1 MYKEKLIPIA
11 DLITPNTFEAEWVP
25 YLLFAWLSIFNYY
38 SMFLIYF
45 VQKTDWNY
53 NRDWRRCNEGMQCFS
68 NSWLILDFVTG
79 NRQAALLWTK
89 DGIPYQYAAWDKTWC
104 ACNSRQE
111 PEGYEYVELHIL
123 KPACIVVCML
133 CYILLVKYNCVNRWI
148 CSSWNAENS
157 SPVYWD
163 RGHVLCPTVSLEL
176 WAVAGMPV
184 FLCTWF
190 YHSILFPIIYCRLPV
205 RKQSA

>member
-38 SMFLIYF
+38 SMFLVYF

-53 NRDWRRCNEGMQCFS
+53 NRDWRRCNEGIQCFS

-123 KPACIVVCML
+123 KPACKVVCML
-133 CYILLVKYNCVNRWI
+133 CYVLLVKYNCVITGEYARV
-148 CSSWNAENS
+148 E
-157 SPVYWD
+157 
-163 RGHVLCPTVSLEL
+163 
-176 WAVAGMPV
+176 MPR
-184 FLCTWF
+184 
-190 YHSILFPIIYCRLPV
+190 IPALFTGTGDMFCALLLAWSCEPLQVCLYFCAHGFTIAFFF
-205 RKQSA
+205 Q